1 MQANPD
7 HLRLRLGACSLWIS
21 RDAYDSA
28 AAIELLADP
37 DRLFSLRGAEIV
49 KDQRKIKVARISG
62 GVAGNAANVYLKR
75 YNAFSWRY
83 RFFSLLGPSAARRA
97 WRGASILIE
106 NGFRTGRPVAAVEC
120 RSWGMLTKSF
130 YVSREIPSAKT
141 LDACWVEEL
150 SRDRGVEGRRRRS
163 ELLQALAVLFRR
175 LHQARIY
182 HNDLKDANILV
193 RPADHYTVESFFL
206 LDLEG
211 IRRVSRLSLRRRIK
225 NVVQL
230 NRTLGRLVSRADK
243 WRWVRVYLGSE
254 FQDRDARRRWL
265 ARIVQATARADAH
278 SMRKRNRDLTK

>member
-1 MQANPD
+1 
-7 HLRLRLGACSLWIS
+7 LGDCSLWIS
-21 RDAYDSA
+21 RDAYDT
-28 AAIELLADP
+28 AAIAVLADP
-37 DRLFSLRGAEIV
+37 DRLFSQPRAEVV
-49 KDQRKIKVARISG
+49 KDQKKIKVARIPRG
-62 GVAGNAANVYLKR
+62 IAGNSENAYLKR

-83 RFFSLLGPSAARRA
+83 RFFSILGPSAARRA

-130 YVSREIPSAKT
+130 YISQEIPSAKT
-141 LDACWVEEL
+141 VDRCWIEEL
-150 SRDRGVEGRRRRS
+150 SHGRGVEGRRRRR
-163 ELLQALAVLFRR
+163 ELLRSLAALFRR

-193 RPADHYTVESFFL
+193 RPADHYTDGSFFL

-211 IRRVSRLSLRRRIK
+211 VRRLSRLSVRRRIK

-243 WRWVRVYLGSE
+243 WRWARVYLGAE
-254 FQDRDARRRWL
+254 FQSRAARRGWL
-265 ARIVQATARADAH
+265 RRIVRATARADAH
-278 SMRKRNRDLTK
+278 SMRKRKLDLTK